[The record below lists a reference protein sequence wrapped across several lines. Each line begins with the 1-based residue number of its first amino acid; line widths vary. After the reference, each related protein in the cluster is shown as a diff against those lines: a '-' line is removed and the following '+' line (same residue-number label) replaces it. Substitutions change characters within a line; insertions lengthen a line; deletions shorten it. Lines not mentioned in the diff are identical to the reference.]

1 MVSYNVAQ
9 LTNFDMQDENEYIK
23 ITTINNQ
30 KYAICN
36 FRQMFNKSEMIKIT
50 KLGYCCEPKGIGK
63 YIYIFLYEQND
74 DLNLPLSITNAIP
87 IKIGPSGIYEIQ
99 PEVFLKTNDEN
110 IAEEVEMKVNIVGIG
125 VPIDLKFTIDYA
137 YNN

>member
-9 LTNFDMQDENEYIK
+9 LTNFDMQNEDEFK
-23 ITTINNQ
+23 IETINNQ
-30 KYAICN
+30 KYAICD
-36 FRQMFNKSEMIKIT
+36 FRQMLSKTIKIT
-50 KLGYCCEPKGIGK
+50 KLGYCCEPKGIGT

-74 DLNLPLSITNAIP
+74 DLNLPLSLSAKAIP
-87 IKIGPSGIYEIQ
+87 ILIGPSGMYEIQ
-99 PEVFLKTNDEN
+99 PETFIKTNNEN